1 MRGISFSRA
10 WSIAKKEFSHLKRDP
25 YTLSLALG
33 LPIAFLIFFG
43 FTINFDIRDVHIGIV
58 DGDNTPVSR
67 KLVEVFHGSDYFH
80 PEKLALTAHPLKRLD
95 EEKDKAILMI
105 NPHFGRRIE
114 GGKPTQAQIIL
125 DGADNLTS
133 GIVAGYLSGVQL
145 AANKRINARWGN
157 WKWPIRLKPRY
168 LFNPELNNY
177 WFFVPGL
184 IAVINGLVA
193 TLLTAMT
200 VAREWESGSMEL
212 LLATPLRPSEIIFG
226 KIAPYAILGM
236 IEVWVVFILARIVF
250 HVPMRGSYWVLFI
263 SSAIFLAGMLAQGLL
278 ISVLTRQQQLAVQ
291 TGMNVGLLPAL
302 LMSGFI
308 FPVQN
313 MTPFFRHLTGIFA
326 VRWFMQILR
335 PVFLKGA
342 GFKDLKIE
350 FFALIT
356 LTLIAVMISIK
367 SFKKDVEP

>member
-1 MRGISFSRA
+1 MKGFSFSRA
-10 WSIAKKEFSHLKRDP
+10 WSIARKEFSHLIRDP
-25 YTLSLALG
+25 YILSLALG
-33 LPIAFLIFFG
+33 LPVAFLIFFG

-67 KLVEVFHGSDYFH
+67 KLIEVFRGSDYFH

-95 EEKDKAILMI
+95 EEKDRAILII

-114 GGKPTQAQIIL
+114 GGKPSRAQIVL
-125 DGADNLTS
+125 DGADNLISSIVS
-133 GIVAGYLSGVQL
+133 GYISGVQL
-145 AANKRINARWGN
+145 AANSRMNAHWGE
-157 WKWPIRLKPRY
+157 WKWPIHVKTRY

-200 VAREWESGSMEL
+200 VAKEWENGSMEL
-212 LLATPLRPSEIIFG
+212 LLSTPLRPSEIIFG
-226 KIAPYAILGM
+226 KIAPYAVLGM
-236 IEVWVVFILARIVF
+236 IEVWLVFILARIVF
-250 HVPMRGSYWVLFI
+250 HVPMRGSYGALFL

-291 TGMNVGLLPAL
+291 TAMNAGLLPAL

-308 FPVQN
+308 FPVEN
-313 MTPFFRHLTGIFA
+313 MTPFFRRLTELFA

-342 GFKDLKIE
+342 GFKDLKTE
-350 FFALIT
+350 FFALVFIT
-356 LTLIAVMISIK
+356 FITVAISIK

>member
-1 MRGISFSRA
+1 MMGFSVSRA
-10 WSIAKKEFSHLKRDP
+10 WSIARKEFSHLMRDP
-25 YTLSLALG
+25 YTMSLALG

-43 FTINFDIRDVHIGIV
+43 FTINFDIRDVHIGIM

-67 KLVEVFHGSDYFH
+67 KLIEVFHGSDYFH
-80 PEKLALTAHPLKRLD
+80 PQKLKLTARPLKRLD
-95 EEKDKAILMI
+95 EEKDKAILII

-114 GGKPTQAQIIL
+114 GGKPAQAQIVL

-133 GIVAGYLSGVQL
+133 GIVVGYLSGVEL
-145 AANKRINARWGN
+145 AANKRINSQWGN
-157 WKWPIRLKPRY
+157 WKWPIRLKTRY

-200 VAREWESGSMEL
+200 VAREWENGSMEL
-212 LLATPLRPSEIIFG
+212 LLSTPLRPSEIIFG

-236 IEVWVVFILARIVF
+236 FEVWVVFILARMVF

-291 TGMNVGLLPAL
+291 TAMNVGLLPAL

-308 FPVQN
+308 FPIQN
-313 MTPFFRHLTGIFA
+313 MTPFFRRLTEIFS

-342 GFKDLKIE
+342 GFKDLKTE
-350 FFALIT
+350 FLALIV
-356 LTLIAVMISIK
+356 LTLITVMISIK